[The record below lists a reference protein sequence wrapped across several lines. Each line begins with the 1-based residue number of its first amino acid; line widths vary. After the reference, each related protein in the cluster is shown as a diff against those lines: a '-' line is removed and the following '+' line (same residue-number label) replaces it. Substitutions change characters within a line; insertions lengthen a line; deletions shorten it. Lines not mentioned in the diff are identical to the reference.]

1 VSRLVRLVGAIVVLG
16 VVAGS
21 GWWLVG
27 RGAAAT
33 PQAASADP
41 ATATGR
47 QTAAVERKTLTVKE
61 TGSGTL
67 GFAGTYEALG
77 GLSGILTWTV
87 PVGTVVMAGHR
98 LYETNGK
105 DRTSLMYGARPAWR
119 PLGPGVS
126 DGADVR
132 QLEQNL
138 KRLGYT
144 RKGDKINGHWDAD
157 TTAAVKRWQRKAG
170 VPVDGRVDLGEVI
183 FLPEALR
190 VTEIAAR
197 LGSMVGQGGPVLSG
211 TSNRRVVSL
220 KLDAAERSLVDV
232 GKPVQVELPDG
243 SVVPGKV
250 ASIGRV
256 ADTVTDERGNTTSTV
271 AVTFTL
277 DDPTAAGDLDQA
289 SVTVS
294 IVRSSRENVLVVPVN
309 ALLALREGGYAVEV
323 VDGGGGSTT
332 ATPSATPSA
341 AGAVGAAGASIPPGS
356 RTHLVKVEPGLFDN
370 GNVEITATG
379 IQPGDLVVVPS

>member
-1 VSRLVRLVGAIVVLG
+1 
-16 VVAGS
+16 VAGS

-33 PQAASADP
+33 PPAVSTDP

-47 QTAAVERKTLTVKE
+47 QTAAVERRTLTVKE
-61 TGSGTL
+61 TGAGTL

-87 PVGTVVMAGHR
+87 PVGTVVTAGQR

-138 KRLGYT
+138 KRLGFT
-144 RKGDKINGHWDAD
+144 RKGDRINGHWDAD

-170 VPVDGRVDLGEVI
+170 LPVDGRVDLGEVI

-211 TSNRRVVSL
+211 TSNRRVISL
-220 KLDAAERSLVDV
+220 KLDAADRSLVEL

-250 ASIGRV
+250 SSIGRV
-256 ADTVTDERGNTTSTV
+256 AETATDERGNTTSTV
-271 AVTFTL
+271 AVTFAL

-289 SVTVS
+289 SVTVT

-309 ALLALREGGYAVEV
+309 ALVALREGGYAVEV
-323 VDGGGGSTT
+323 VDGGSSSSV
-332 ATPSATPSA
+332 AAPSASPSA
-341 AGAVGAAGASIPPGS
+341 GGPAGASAQPGS
-356 RTHLVKVEPGLFDN
+356 RTHLVRVEPGLFDN
-370 GNVEITATG
+370 GNVEITAAG

>member
-1 VSRLVRLVGAIVVLG
+1 MSRLVRLVGAIVVLG

-33 PQAASADP
+33 PQATSADP

-61 TGSGTL
+61 TGAGTL
-67 GFAGTYEALG
+67 GFADTYDALG

-87 PVGTVVMAGHR
+87 PVGTVVTAGHR

-132 QLEQNL
+132 QLEENL

-144 RKGDKINGHWDAD
+144 RKGDKINGHWDTD

-170 VPVDGRVDLGEVI
+170 LPVDGRVDLGEVI

-190 VTEIAAR
+190 VTEIVAP

-220 KLDAAERSLVDV
+220 KLDAADRSLVEV

-243 SVVPGKV
+243 SIVPGKV
-250 ASIGRV
+250 SSISKV
-256 ADTVTDERGNTTSTV
+256 ADTATDERGNTTSTV
-271 AVTFTL
+271 AVMFAL

-294 IVRSSRENVLVVPVN
+294 IVRSSRENVLAVPVN

-323 VDGGGGSTT
+323 VDNGGSGSG
-332 ATPSATPSA
+332 AAPSASPSA
-341 AGAVGAAGASIPPGS
+341 AGSAGASAAPGT
-356 RTHLVKVEPGLFDN
+356 RTHLVRVEPGLFDN

-379 IQPGDLVVVPS
+379 LQAGDLVVVPS